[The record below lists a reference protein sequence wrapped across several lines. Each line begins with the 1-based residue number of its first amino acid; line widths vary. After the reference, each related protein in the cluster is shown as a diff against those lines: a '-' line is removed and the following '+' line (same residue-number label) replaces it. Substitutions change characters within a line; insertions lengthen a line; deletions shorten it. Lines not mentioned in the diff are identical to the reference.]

1 MSDKADAILSADRD
15 FLALAQAEVADA
27 MPGCRLLARLDEAGW
42 DSAVL
47 LYTLPDTFWELA
59 AKWHAAPPIFIRHL
73 NPVQVTRPLPEGL
86 NAVHALRTVAL
97 DQFTE
102 LMDPTL
108 PFSIQTRILTK
119 VAYGPYDVNTALS
132 QALEVTTRAPLDV
145 RNPQQVVSVVIAR
158 YQGKVTGFL
167 GISPAAYNL
176 SDWAGGKRRFARE
189 KGQISR
195 AEFKLLEA
203 LELFEVPL
211 PSRGVALD
219 LGAAPGGWTRIL
231 RQKEQY
237 VTAVDPAELH
247 PSLEGD
253 PDVRHKQMTAEAYL
267 AAEPDQ
273 FDLIVNDMR
282 MDARDSARLLVE
294 YAPHLYRDGRVI
306 MTLKLPEENRKNV
319 IDHTFNIL
327 REAYEILGA
336 RQLFHNRSEITLYLK
351 RKARA

>member
-1 MSDKADAILSADRD
+1 MSEPGDAILSTDRD
-15 FLALAQAEVADA
+15 FVDLALAEVAGA
-27 MPGCRLLARLDEAGW
+27 MPGARLLARLDEAGW

-47 LYTLPDTFWELA
+47 YYAFPDTFWEVA
-59 AKWHAAPPIFIRHL
+59 AHWHAHPPVFIRHL
-73 NPVQVTRPLPEGL
+73 NPVQASHPLPEGP
-86 NAVHALRTVAL
+86 NAVHALRATAL
-97 DQFTE
+97 DEFGE

-108 PFSIQTRILTK
+108 PFSIQTRMLTD
-119 VAYGPYDVNTALS
+119 VDYGAYDVNSALS
-132 QALEVTTRAPLDV
+132 QALEATTGAPLDV

-167 GISPAAYNL
+167 GLSPAAYNL

-203 LELFEVPL
+203 LEVFDVPL

-237 VTAVDPAELH
+237 VTAVDPAGLD
-247 PSLEGD
+247 PRLEAD
-253 PDVRHKQMTAEAYL
+253 PDVRHKQMTAEEYL
-267 AAEPDQ
+267 AGEPDH

-282 MDARDSARLLVE
+282 MDARDSARLMVA
-294 YAPHLYRDGRVI
+294 YAPQLYREGRAL
-306 MTLKLPEENRKNV
+306 MTLKLPEENRENV

-327 REAYEILGA
+327 RDAYEILGA
-336 RQLFHNRSEITLYLK
+336 RQLFHNRSEITVYLK
-351 RKARA
+351 RGD

>member
-1 MSDKADAILSADRD
+1 MSAEADAILSADRD
-15 FLALAQAEVADA
+15 FVELALAEVAGA
-27 MPGCRLLARLDEAGW
+27 MPGAHLLARLDEAGW

-47 LYTLPDTFWELA
+47 LYAFPDTFWELA
-59 AKWHAAPPIFIRHL
+59 ARWHERAPIFIRHL
-73 NPVQVTRPLPEGL
+73 NPVQATRPLPEGA
-86 NAVHALRTVAL
+86 NAVHALRATAL
-97 DQFTE
+97 DAFSE
-102 LMDPTL
+102 LMDPSL
-108 PFSIQTRILTK
+108 PFSIQTRILTD
-119 VAYGPYDVNTALS
+119 VDYGAYDVNSALS
-132 QALEVTTRAPLDV
+132 QALEAMTGAPLDV

-167 GISPAAYNL
+167 GLSPTAYNL

-203 LELFEVPL
+203 LEVFEVPL

-237 VTAVDPAELH
+237 VTAVDPAGLD
-247 PSLEGD
+247 PRLEAD
-253 PDVRHKQMTAEAYL
+253 PDVRHKQMTAEEYL

-282 MDARDSARLLVE
+282 MDARDSARLMVA
-294 YAPHLYRDGRVI
+294 YAPQLYRDGRAI
-306 MTLKLPEENRKNV
+306 MTLKLPEENRQNV

-336 RQLFHNRSEITLYLK
+336 RQLFHNRSEITVYLK
-351 RKARA
+351 RGD